1 MVSSF
6 PSAPAVVLSVRE
18 VKVKSAFEIGEK
30 MRTRKKDVF
39 DFVCKG
45 RIPYAN
51 CDCEKTY
58 FPKVIVSL
66 WDQQNEIVIITITII
81 IKDIYNKKLK
91 KRVLFPS
98 LPFILLQHI
107 KHKKMNKSHLSQRN
121 GRGNKNIKYKMTN

>member
-45 RIPYAN
+45 RIPYMRTVTARRPSS
-51 CDCEKTY
+51 
-58 FPKVIVSL
+58 PK
-66 WDQQNEIVIITITII
+66 
-81 IKDIYNKKLK
+81 
-91 KRVLFPS
+91 
-98 LPFILLQHI
+98 
-107 KHKKMNKSHLSQRN
+107 
-121 GRGNKNIKYKMTN
+121 